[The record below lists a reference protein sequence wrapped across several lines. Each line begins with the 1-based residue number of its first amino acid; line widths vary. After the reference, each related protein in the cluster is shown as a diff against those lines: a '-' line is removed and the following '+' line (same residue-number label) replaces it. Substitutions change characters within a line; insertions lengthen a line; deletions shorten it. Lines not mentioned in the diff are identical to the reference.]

1 MEAQQKLD
9 DVPSKLRYLFQ
20 PSRYKVAYGGRGGA
34 KSWGFARAL
43 LIQGWDKPLRVLCA
57 REFQN
62 SIKDSV
68 HKLLT
73 DQIKA
78 LDMGMTYEVQQAAIL
93 NRRTGGDFA
102 FVGLRHN
109 AENVRSYEG
118 VDRCWVEE
126 AKNVSKASWET
137 LIPTIRKDAS
147 EIWVSFNPELDSD
160 ETYRRFVTK
169 PPPNA
174 EVRKINWQDN
184 PWFPKVLRD
193 EMEHLKSTD
202 QDAYL
207 NVWEGHCRVTLDGA
221 IYAQE
226 IREATSQGRIT
237 RVPYNE
243 ALPVHT
249 FWDLGW
255 ADCTSVWFAQRV
267 GFDYMLIDY
276 YQNQFQKLG
285 HYLKVLQDRG
295 YIYGKDYLPHDAN
308 HESVAAESIAKT
320 MRGMGRDVVVVPRVQ
335 DKKLGL
341 KATREIFPRCYFDE
355 LKCADGLQSLR
366 RYRYDKTDQ
375 GQFSQ
380 NPLHDENSHGADAF
394 EQFARSIG
402 RRIESKQVVIEEVQA
417 YEPGVAQVA
426 WLA

>member
-1 MEAQQKLD
+1 VLRADIPEALGF
-9 DVPSKLRYLFQ
+9 LFE
-20 PSRYKVAYGGRGGA
+20 PKRYKVAYGGRGGA

-43 LIQGWDKPLRVLCA
+43 LIQGWEKEQRTLCA

-68 HKLLT
+68 HKLLA
-73 DQIKA
+73 DQVRS
-78 LDMGMTYEVQQAAIL
+78 LDMGMTYEIQDKSIK
-93 NRRTGGDFA
+93 NRMNGSEFYFA
-102 FVGLRHN
+102 GLRHN
-109 AENVRSYEG
+109 AENIRSFEG

-137 LIPTIRKDAS
+137 LIPTIRKDSS

-169 PPPNA
+169 PPPSA
-174 EVRKINWQDN
+174 VVRKINWTDN

-193 EMEHLKSTD
+193 EMDHLKATD
-202 QDAYL
+202 PDAYL
-207 NVWEGHCRVTLDGA
+207 NVWEGHCRVTLEGA

-226 IREATSQGRIT
+226 IRAATTEGRIT

-255 ADCTSVWFAQRV
+255 ADCTSIWFAQRV

-285 HYLKVLQDRG
+285 HYLKVLQERG
-295 YIYGKDYLPHDAN
+295 YIYGKDYLPHDAD

-355 LKCADGLQSLR
+355 QKCSDGLQALR
-366 RYRYDKTDQ
+366 RYRYVKNES
-375 GQFSQ
+375 GQYGL
-380 NPLHDENSHGADAF
+380 NPEHDENSHGADAF

-402 RRIESKQVVIEEVQA
+402 RRIESKKVVFDEA
-417 YEPGVAQVA
+417 PLYEPGQQEVA
-426 WLA
+426 WLAT